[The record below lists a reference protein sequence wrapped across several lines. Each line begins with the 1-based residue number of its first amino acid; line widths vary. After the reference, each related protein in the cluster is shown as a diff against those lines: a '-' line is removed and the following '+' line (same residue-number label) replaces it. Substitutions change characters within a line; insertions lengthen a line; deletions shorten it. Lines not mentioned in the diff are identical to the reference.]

1 MRAYLIF
8 LSSMCLLSACAVDTS
23 KPYYSN
29 NPQLPYVTPSGK
41 AVCADA
47 EITCNEAATHLNM
60 RLIQM
65 DSDSKIIN
73 MDVAAARKRLIAA
86 KEAYKAHPDAE
97 HDEAV
102 TEAQASLQTLISRR
116 GY

>member
-1 MRAYLIF
+1 
-8 LSSMCLLSACAVDTS
+8 
-23 KPYYSN
+23 
-29 NPQLPYVTPSGK
+29 
-41 AVCADA
+41 
-47 EITCNEAATHLNM
+47 
-60 RLIQM
+60 M